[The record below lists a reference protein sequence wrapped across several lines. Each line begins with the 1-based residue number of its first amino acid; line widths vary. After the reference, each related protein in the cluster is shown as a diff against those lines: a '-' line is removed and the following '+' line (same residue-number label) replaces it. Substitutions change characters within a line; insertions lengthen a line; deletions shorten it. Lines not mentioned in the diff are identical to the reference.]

1 MITLKKILI
10 PVDFS
15 ESSKKAVLYGVSF
28 GLQYGVKV
36 ILQSVVD
43 DRIFEEASLFGI
55 SEQEMRDNRKNVFQE
70 KIDELVTEI
79 KHKNSALEIEGVI
92 RFGVPYVEIIKFAQE
107 EEIDMIVMGS
117 QGVMGIRH
125 LLLGSTTD
133 KVIRKAPCPVLTVR
147 NLERESAEVS

>member
-28 GLQYGVKV
+28 GLQYRVKV
-36 ILQSVVD
+36 IMLSVVD
-43 DRIFEEASLFGI
+43 DRIFEEASLFGVA
-55 SEQEMRDNRKNVFQE
+55 EQEMRDNRKKVFQE

-79 KHKNSALEIEGVI
+79 KEKNHALEIEGVI
-92 RFGVPYVEIIKFAQE
+92 RFGIPYVEIIKFAQE

-133 KVIRKAPCPVLTVR
+133 KVIRKAPGPVLTVR
-147 NLERESAEVS
+147 GLERESVEES

>member
-28 GLQYGVKV
+28 GLQYRVKV
-36 ILQSVVD
+36 IMLSVVD
-43 DRIFEEASLFGI
+43 DRIFEEASLFGVA
-55 SEQEMRDNRKNVFQE
+55 EQEMRDNRKKVFQE
-70 KIDELVTEI
+70 KIDELVREI
-79 KHKNSALEIEGVI
+79 KEKNSSSEIEGVV
-92 RFGVPYVEIIKFAQE
+92 RFGVPYVEIIKFARE

-147 NLERESAEVS
+147 NLERESVEES